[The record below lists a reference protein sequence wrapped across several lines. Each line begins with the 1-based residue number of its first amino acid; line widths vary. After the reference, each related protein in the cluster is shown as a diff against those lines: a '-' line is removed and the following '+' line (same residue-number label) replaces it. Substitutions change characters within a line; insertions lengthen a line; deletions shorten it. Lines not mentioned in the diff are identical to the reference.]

1 MPDTPSITIVKR
13 FPYRGDT
20 MEEFSNKYHFSGDVP
35 GDDAAWKTLADAI
48 IAAERPML
56 PASVSFVRAYGH
68 EAGNE
73 FAVATIDYTAPPLTP
88 VAGTLA
94 VSGVAKAPGDAAF
107 WVRWRTAHKNSRGK
121 WIYLRK
127 YFHGVLIGTTD
138 GDIVATQQKAAAE
151 AYAPKMTDGSLP
163 GGVKICGPQGA
174 VAGPAAVSTYTTTRT
189 LKRRGKRPS

>member
-20 MEEFSNKYHFSGDVP
+20 MEEYSNKYHFSGDTP
-35 GDDAAWKTLADAI
+35 GDDAGWKTLADAI

-56 PASVSFVRAYGH
+56 PAEVTFVRAYGH

-73 FAVATIDYTAPPLTP
+73 FAVAAIDYTAPPLTP
-88 VAGTLA
+88 VAGTFSA
-94 VSGVAKAPGDAAF
+94 PGTAKAPGDAAF
-107 WVRWRTAHKNSRGK
+107 WVRWRTPAKNSRGK

-127 YFHGVLIGTTD
+127 YFHGIRLGTTD
-138 GDIVATQQKAAAE
+138 GDLLAAQQKTAAE
-151 AYAPKMTDGSLP
+151 TYGAKMVDGSLP
-163 GGVKICGPQGA
+163 GGVKVCGPQGA
-174 VAGPAAVSTYTTTRT
+174 VAGPVAVSTYVTTRT